1 MRLNRVAGAT
11 ADEKVSQSRSVCNN
25 ATVGKFSCFADKFR
39 GFRPHVLLE
48 KSWPT
53 LEKSGTTFSATHI
66 ELSQCLTESV
76 EKNSFAQK
84 RMIVSVASAPVFL
97 V

>member
-25 ATVGKFSCFADKFR
+25 ATVGKFPCFADK
-39 GFRPHVLLE
+39 FRPHVLLE